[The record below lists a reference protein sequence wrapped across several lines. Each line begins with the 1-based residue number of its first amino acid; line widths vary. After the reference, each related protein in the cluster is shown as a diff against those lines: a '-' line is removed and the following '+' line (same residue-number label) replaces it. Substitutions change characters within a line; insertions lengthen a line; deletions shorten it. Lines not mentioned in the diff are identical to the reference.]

1 MKRFLLKIKDLKLLC
16 LLISIIGA
24 MAVTYVLFW
33 SNFLVVSS
41 WLSWSLGVGVLGV
54 LLLHV
59 KSFFSSDVSDLGFY
73 YSRLYGLFFSFT
85 YTSLIFLL
93 ILAFAGTRVSITS
106 IFVLLVVVFSTG
118 FYNFLRNNY
127 EDMARN
133 HFLVKDLIEKNG
145 KNKE

>member
-127 EDMARN
+127 EDMARK
-133 HFLVKDLIEKNG
+133 HLLAKDLIEKNG